1 MTVPAAPPVPV
12 PPATEPAGAPAAP
25 RTGQSAAEVAPRLQ
39 RPAAAASLGIVM
51 LDTRFPRPP
60 GDIGSVHTFNV
71 PVNQRIVRS
80 VWPEKVV
87 QSAAG
92 LRAGRVVPT
101 FVQVARALEREGA
114 RAITTSCGF
123 LVLLQKELQ
132 SAVKVPVITSSLMLL
147 PRLLKTQTKV
157 GVLTISARSL
167 GPEFLRAAGV
177 PRERLPDVVVLGVD
191 PTGEFSTRIL
201 GNQTTLDVDLAR
213 GDVVA
218 AAVALKASAPGLT
231 DVVLECTNMPPY
243 RAAVEAA
250 TGLKTWCLLDDER
263 LFKPFGMTPAEA
275 VRAGGRGS

>member
-1 MTVPAAPPVPV
+1 MTVPA
-12 PPATEPAGAPAAP
+12 TEPGRAAAAAPAD
-25 RTGQSAAEVAPRLQ
+25 RTLTGQSAAEVAPRLQ
-39 RPAAAASLGIVM
+39 RKATPSTLGIVM

-60 GDIGSVHTFNV
+60 GDIGSAHTFAL

-114 RAITTSCGF
+114 LAITTSCGF

-132 SAVKVPVITSSLMLL
+132 AAVKVPVITSSLMLL
-147 PRLLKTQTKV
+147 PRLLKTQAKV

-167 GPEFLRAAGV
+167 GPEHLRAAGV
-177 PRERLPDVVVLGVD
+177 PRERLPDVVVQGVD
-191 PTGEFSTRIL
+191 PAGEFSTHIL
-201 GNQTTLDVDLAR
+201 GNQTTLDAEKACA
-213 GDVVA
+213 DVVA
-218 AAVALKASAPGLT
+218 AAAALKSKAPALT

-263 LFKPFGMTPAEA
+263 LFKPFGLTPAEA
-275 VRAGGRGS
+275 VRSGGRA